1 MFLDPALIIIITIL
15 LTFMEDFVPEQSL
28 NSGTTALILKH

>member
-28 NSGTTALILKH
+28 NSGASLILKH

>member
-1 MFLDPALIIIITIL
+1 MFWGPALIIIITIL

-28 NSGTTALILKH
+28 NSGLMSLILKH